1 MIPNKTNQTLK
12 LKDGRTLGFAE
23 YGDSQGKPIFEFHG
37 NPSSRL
43 GSGLFDET
51 AKRMGIRVI
60 GIDRPGMGLS
70 DYKPQRKLL
79 DWPDDVIELADALG
93 FEQFPIIGGSGGVP
107 ATLAC
112 AYKIPE
118 RLSAV
123 GVLFGPRP
131 IGTPG
136 ATDGWSRSRR
146 IQAYL
151 ERNSPFWVTK
161 MGMSIVARIMRKNP
175 DKALS
180 KMFED
185 LPPSDRAAFDNPR
198 VKQQYIDTIREAFRG
213 GPDGVTLDIILTMK
227 PWEFKLEDISIEV
240 HLWHG
245 EADKVVPPAM
255 GHYLADTIPNCRAKF
270 IPEEGHFSLLP
281 NHDQEILEA
290 LVK

>member
-245 EADKVVPPAM
+245 EADKIVPPAM

-281 NHDQEILEA
+281 NHVQEILEA

>member
-1 MIPNKTNQTLK
+1 M
-12 LKDGRTLGFAE
+12 
-23 YGDSQGKPIFEFHG
+23 
-37 NPSSRL
+37 
-43 GSGLFDET
+43 
-51 AKRMGIRVI
+51 
-60 GIDRPGMGLS
+60 
-70 DYKPQRKLL
+70 
-79 DWPDDVIELADALG
+79 
-93 FEQFPIIGGSGGVP
+93 
-107 ATLAC
+107 
-112 AYKIPE
+112 
-118 RLSAV
+118 
-123 GVLFGPRP
+123 LFGPRP